1 MYSEFNVD
9 FPAKRQPVKNIVVV
23 ANCTFTILGIKALC
37 ENKSHWRVTNI
48 MANQAGL
55 NEIVARP
62 HVDLLIIE
70 SDSLSAET
78 SALFMKTHQ
87 YSNKTILLTNRYT
100 GGQQK
105 LSFQPGSITV
115 VDKSR
120 PLAVLQKLMQK
131 TINAVHDGPMF
142 LPVEVQHRA
151 RKIER
156 DVVCA
161 LLNGEN
167 PHAVA
172 ASMGITYAAVSRY
185 KMIALRRAGA
195 NSLNEVI
202 AGNYQALFVD

>member
-1 MYSEFNVD
+1 MYSEFNID
-9 FPAKRQPVKNIVVV
+9 FPAKRQSVKNIVVV

-37 ENKSHWRVTNI
+37 ESKSHWRVTNVT
-48 MANQAGL
+48 ANQAGL

-70 SDSLSAET
+70 SDGLSAET
-78 SALFMKTHQ
+78 SALFMKLNQ
-87 YSNKTILLTNRYT
+87 YSHKAILLTNRYS
-100 GGQQK
+100 GGQRK
-105 LSFQPGSITV
+105 INVMPGSITV

-120 PLAVLQKLMQK
+120 PLAVLQKLLHK
-131 TINAVHDGPMF
+131 TINNTQDGPIF

-172 ASMGITYAAVSRY
+172 AAMGITYAAVSRY

-195 NSLNEVI
+195 ESLNEVI
-202 AGNYQALFVD
+202 AGNYQALFIG